1 MVNKGSKDLDWKE
14 YEAITKYIYEALGAG
29 YGIKVKAYGKDCK
42 VQGKSG
48 VKHQVDVLTEQ
59 LHGEDYLLTAIECKF
74 LKKKV
79 TKEIVMKLYSIMKD
93 ADISSGI
100 IVSTMGFTKDTLTYA
115 EHVGIRLVELKE
127 VEKDDVNGSPTI
139 NIGLFEVNTQATI
152 TRPIIITI
160 DFGTVQ
166 ITNEHEIMALRCDSY
181 ATILTSEGNK
191 IAFNKYLDAY
201 YKELN
206 DQNQL
211 LKTITIDYPPV
222 KGKLLSKWIDNQPE
236 IEKITFNGFLCKIDA
251 SSKKS
256 FQLVDQV
263 WMIMKEIFEKTSYKL
278 STSGMLFRDREES

>member
-1 MVNKGSKDLDWKE
+1 L
-14 YEAITKYIYEALGAG
+14 LGAE
-29 YGIKVKAYGKDCK
+29 YGIKVKGYGKDCK

-48 VKHQVDVLTEQ
+48 IKHQVDVLTEQ
-59 LHGEDYLLTAIECKF
+59 SDGENSLLTAIECKF

-79 TKEIVMKLYSIMKD
+79 TKEIVMKLHSIMKD

-127 VEKDDVNGSPTI
+127 VEKDDANGSPTI
-139 NIGLFEVNTQATI
+139 NIGLLEVNTQATI
-152 TRPIIITI
+152 TRPIIVSI

-166 ITNEHEIMALRCDSY
+166 ITNENEIMALRCDTY
-181 ATILTSEGNK
+181 ATIVTSEGNK

-201 YKELN
+201 YKELKN
-206 DQNQL
+206 KNQL

-222 KGKLLSKWIDNQPE
+222 KGRLVSKLIDNQPE
-236 IEKITFNGFLCKIDA
+236 IEKITFKGFLCKIDA
-251 SSKKS
+251 SSKGA

-263 WMIMKEIFEKTSYKL
+263 WMIMKEIFEKNSYKL
-278 STSGMLFRDREES
+278 SISGMLFRDTEEY